1 MNKSLKMQFGAALK
15 SDNSLLNGNP
25 DLLRQTQAI
34 SKGSFPQGIAQRLGG
49 GDLSKWR
56 LWELA
61 GLAFPATM
69 PAVATARATGYALS
83 KLADARTRAKVEALK
98 QAVAK
103 QGALPITPG
112 ASPWRTRALIGTLGN
127 GTQGQ

>member
-1 MNKSLKMQFGAALK
+1 MQFGSALK
-15 SDNSLLNGNP
+15 SDNSLLNSNP

-34 SKGSFPQGIAQRLGG
+34 SKGSFPQGIARRLGG

-69 PAVATARATGYALS
+69 PAVAGGTEQQATL
-83 KLADARTRAKVEALK
+83 
-98 QAVAK
+98 
-103 QGALPITPG
+103 
-112 ASPWRTRALIGTLGN
+112 
-127 GTQGQ
+127 